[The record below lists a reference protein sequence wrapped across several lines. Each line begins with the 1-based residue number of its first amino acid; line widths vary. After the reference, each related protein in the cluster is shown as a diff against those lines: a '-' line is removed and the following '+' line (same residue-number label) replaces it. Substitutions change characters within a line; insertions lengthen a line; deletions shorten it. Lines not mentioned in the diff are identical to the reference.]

1 MEGGQRGILF
11 FPFLPLLLTFPR
23 SSFCSCTFDLL
34 PFLRSSTLIHSLR
47 RRAKKRM
54 YFSSIH
60 CAVVM
65 TTTILDNLPPL
76 EDMSSVISGHF
87 ISHFDEKI
95 VINKKCIQGGNKY
108 IYTILE
114 IIDIEI
120 ITEKFGFYV
129 NIEDCNCKKKKD
141 CTYGAKLKRKRR
153 YDTIN

>member
-1 MEGGQRGILF
+1 MPRKGWGWMVLKESDWKKEESKVAEPLCGKGGQRGILF

-108 IYTILE
+108 IYISS
-114 IIDIEI
+114 
-120 ITEKFGFYV
+120 
-129 NIEDCNCKKKKD
+129 
-141 CTYGAKLKRKRR
+141 
-153 YDTIN
+153 